1 MLNKII
7 IAIITFG
14 ISYSNCIDG
23 DINNEDPCNPLE
35 CWNGEWYQIVID
47 CAEEMG
53 IPCENGYY
61 IPPEEGECCST
72 CVENSIE
79 GRWNPAGFN
88 NTMYEFVYTEVYAEA
103 GLRYTYYCP
112 NGNGCDETY
121 WNSLDTSDGIPNPNP
136 YSVSADGNTL
146 SINLFFGNI
155 ATYELGFRCDGQ
167 VVDFYYDEDD
177 WAEGLHSTM
186 YRLGFDDFDNE
197 CLEPNIDDCL
207 CNEMWDP
214 VCGVDGNTYSN
225 ACYAECEYVI
235 ISYEGECI
243 VLDECL
249 WLNESECE
257 NAEGCQWEGSDNTP
271 GGGSCIEIETYNCSD
286 LNESNCEQTEGCQ
299 WQESDNVPGGGFCVE
314 IQTTNCSD
322 IAYQEACESYGCT
335 WNESDNLPGGGGCFE
350 GQGGDINSDNL
361 LNVLD
366 VVGIVNF
373 VLGVTLPSESQFI
386 SADLNFD
393 GELNVLDIV
402 SLVNSILGFA
412 SLNVND
418 DVNATLYKN
427 ELTTKGLIG
436 GIQFTGELISN
447 LNGDDIIASNYGK
460 SIIYNL
466 NGTLKTKVFTFDN
479 DPDDLIVSSSTA
491 QKVNIVAGSPLVFKL
506 NEVYPNPFKPSTTIS
521 YLIDRNTNINISIY
535 NMVGEKVSE
544 LVNTKQAAGEYS
556 VSWEANNQP
565 SGLYLV
571 MLSAGNQIKTQKIML
586 VK

>member
-1 MLNKII
+1 MLKKII

-14 ISYSNCIDG
+14 VSYSNCIDG

-53 IPCENGYY
+53 VPCENGYY

-72 CVENSIE
+72 CVEYSIE
-79 GRWNPAGFN
+79 GRWNPDGFN
-88 NTMYEFVYTEVYAEA
+88 NTMYEFVDTELFAEA

-112 NGNGCDETY
+112 ALNGCDETY
-121 WNSLDTSDGIPNPNP
+121 WNSLDTSDAIPNPNP

-146 SINLFFGNI
+146 SINLFFGTI

-177 WAEGLHSTM
+177 WTEGLHSTM

-197 CLEPNIDDCL
+197 CLEPNIDDCI

-214 VCGVDGNTYSN
+214 VCGIDGNTYSN
-225 ACYAECEYVI
+225 ACYAECEYIVI
-235 ISYEGECI
+235 AYEGECLDTNPNDC
-243 VLDECL
+243 VGLDED
-249 WLNESECE
+249 ECWYS
-257 NAEGCQWEGSDNTP
+257 EGCEWVG
-271 GGGSCIEIETYNCSD
+271 
-286 LNESNCEQTEGCQ
+286 
-299 WQESDNVPGGGFCVE
+299 SDNVPGGGFCVE
-314 IQTTNCSD
+314 ISTYNCSD
-322 IAYQEACESYGCT
+322 LENEAACESYGCT

-412 SLNVND
+412 SLNVNEN
-418 DVNATLYKN
+418 VNATLYKN

-436 GIQFTGELISN
+436 GIQFTGELISI
-447 LNGDDIIASNYGK
+447 LNGDDIIVSNYGK

-466 NGTLKTKVFTFDN
+466 NGTLKTKVFTFDSY
-479 DPDDLIVSSSTA
+479 PDDLIVSSSTA

-506 NEVYPNPFKPSTTIS
+506 NEVYPNPFNPSTTIS
-521 YLIDRNTNINISIY
+521 YLIDRNFNINISLY

-544 LVNTKQAAGEYS
+544 LVNTKQVPGEYS